1 VSCREHRERNER
13 SLPANQRPP
22 DRSHGGAILVVETPA
37 TIAACKR
44 IHEHQQFVWG
54 FIRVFIDFHGLYK
67 RCLRGECR
75 RAGGCRGAAMDDSCY
90 REVEPYLTEHVYPEI
105 REALRTAAKAM
116 LSRKRRRD
124 HDPGRYWR
132 LDYEP
137 WRGTFYPE
145 GLRQTNDEL
154 AYAGKHLTTI
164 EINGTFY
171 RTQSAASFRKW
182 RDETPD
188 NFMFSVKGHP
198 ALIVNKKVLAEAGRG
213 STGSST
219 AASWNSARSSDR
231 WLWQFAPS
239 RNSTPPTS
247 ARS

>member
-1 VSCREHRERNER
+1 VPEAQNRRGGRSKSAHIGLPDWRSTNARRPLVTPQRERAKGGSRAGNEGR
-13 SLPANQRPP
+13 TITRLGLPSAATKECVL
-22 DRSHGGAILVVETPA
+22 SGASRKKRAQPARKPEAAGQEPWRRYLVVETPA

-105 REALRTAAKAM
+105 REALRNRREAM

-132 LDYEP
+132 LD
-137 WRGTFYPE
+137 
-145 GLRQTNDEL
+145 L
-154 AYAGKHLTTI
+154 
-164 EINGTFY
+164 
-171 RTQSAASFRKW
+171 
-182 RDETPD
+182 
-188 NFMFSVKGHP
+188 
-198 ALIVNKKVLAEAGRG
+198 
-213 STGSST
+213 
-219 AASWNSARSSDR
+219 
-231 WLWQFAPS
+231 
-239 RNSTPPTS
+239 
-247 ARS
+247 